1 MTSQWQFGGVSF
13 GELGSRVGKRIAKDD
28 IGGRSA
34 ELAYYFFLALFPL
47 LLVMLAVFGFVA
59 AGGGPQLQSALMSS
73 LSRLVPADASA
84 LVSKTVTQIIA
95 ARGSG
100 KAIVGFLGA
109 LWAASAGVNSLME
122 TLNVAYGVEETRP
135 FWKKRLVAIALTV
148 GVSMLIIV
156 AMTLLLYGGHIAAL
170 LGRQM
175 HLAAAALSAWRILQ
189 WPVVL
194 ALMFA
199 AFSLV
204 YYFAPNVESR
214 QWHWISPGA
223 VAGLALWLAASFGLR
238 LYLVYFSSFNATY
251 GSLGAVVILLLWFY
265 LAGASLLVGGVI
277 NAQIAELDRVRA
289 AEEGRMRGAPE
300 LRPQA
305 VRLKRAS

>member
-1 MTSQWQFGGVSF
+1 
-13 GELGSRVGKRIAKDD
+13 
-28 IGGRSA
+28 
-34 ELAYYFFLALFPL
+34 
-47 LLVMLAVFGFVA
+47 
-59 AGGGPQLQSALMSS
+59 
-73 LSRLVPADASA
+73 
-84 LVSKTVTQIIA
+84 
-95 ARGSG
+95 
-100 KAIVGFLGA
+100 
-109 LWAASAGVNSLME
+109 
-122 TLNVAYGVEETRP
+122 
-135 FWKKRLVAIALTV
+135 
-148 GVSMLIIV
+148 
-156 AMTLLLYGGHIAAL
+156 
-170 LGRQM
+170 M

-199 AFSLV
+199 AFALV

-238 LYLVYFSSFNATY
+238 VYLHYFTSFNASY

-265 LAGASLLVGGVI
+265 LTGASLLVGGVI
-277 NAQIAELDRVRA
+277 NALIAELDRVRA
-289 AEEGRMRGAPE
+289 AEDSRMREAPE